1 MLKYTENHE
10 WVKVDGNKATVG
22 VSDYAQD
29 AMGDVVFVELPEE
42 GDAFDQGEGMATI
55 ESVKAVSDVYAS
67 IAGTVLEVNET
78 LEDEPE
84 LINSDPMDK
93 GWLAVLEIKD
103 ASQLDGLMSEEKYA
117 EFIKE

>member
-1 MLKYTENHE
+1 MIKYTENHE

-29 AMGDVVFVELPEE
+29 SMGDVVFVELPEE
-42 GDAFDQGEGMATI
+42 GDSFDQGDSMSTI

-67 IAGTVLEVNET
+67 IGGEVLEVNEA
-78 LEDEPE
+78 LLDEPE
-84 LINSDPMDK
+84 LINSDPLGK
-93 GWLAVLEIKD
+93 GWLVVLDIKD
-103 ASQLDGLMSEEKYA
+103 AGELDGLMSEEKYA